1 MATVKPQKKRREVV
15 YENQYS
21 RLYSQEVDFGSFRK
35 EYFVIDFGKKA
46 GVVVVRGNSILLVR
60 QYRLLINQLS
70 WEIPG
75 GKIDDGETPEESAT
89 RECFEETGVK
99 CRNLRSL
106 LNYHQTLEGVEAF
119 THLFHTSDFEDKN
132 NFVPDRKEVESIEWI
147 PLKQCLEM
155 IEQGKILDSFSILA
169 LLVYKMF
176 AKDPK

>member
-1 MATVKPQKKRREVV
+1 MTTVQPQKKRQEVV

-21 RLYSQEVDFGSFRK
+21 RIYSQEVDFGSFRK

-46 GVVVVRGNSILLVR
+46 GLIVVWDNSILLVR

-75 GKIDDGETPEESAT
+75 GKIDDGETPEESAA
-89 RECFEETGVK
+89 RECFEETGVR
-99 CRNLRSL
+99 CRNLRPL
-106 LNYHQTLEGVEAF
+106 LNYHQTLEGVNAF
-119 THLFHTSDFEDKN
+119 TYLFYTSDFEDKN

-155 IEQGKILDSFSILA
+155 IEEGKILDSFSILA
-169 LLVYKMF
+169 LLAYKTF
-176 AKDPK
+176 VEDPK